1 MSPVFTFG
9 RFFFVAPSNAR
20 YEREAGSLVP
30 MSTLKYFISKI
41 IFIASNKRQLDPNFV
56 WDYTINMTT
65 KKVYGCLQLQ
75 KVVSGNLKFS

>member
-41 IFIASNKRQLDPNFV
+41 
-56 WDYTINMTT
+56 TIHMTT
-65 KKVYGCLQLQ
+65 KKVYVCSELQ
-75 KVVSGNLKFS
+75 KVVSGNLRFL

>member
-41 IFIASNKRQLDPNFV
+41 ILYGTTQ
-56 WDYTINMTT
+56 YT
-65 KKVYGCLQLQ
+65 
-75 KVVSGNLKFS
+75 

>member
-30 MSTLKYFISKI
+30 MSTLKYYFIKKKR
-41 IFIASNKRQLDPNFV
+41 IFLNV
-56 WDYTINMTT
+56 INVLHSSDKTFN
-65 KKVYGCLQLQ
+65 YAI
-75 KVVSGNLKFS
+75 